1 MFWGSI
7 PRINI
12 LAVNWIIRRIGI
24 GVALVAMI
32 VAVLAIVAGFYL
44 ARHGSPLASGIIWVK
59 E

>member
-1 MFWGSI
+1 MYWGPI

-12 LAVNWIIRRIGI
+12 LAVNWIIRRIGV

-32 VAVLAIVAGFYL
+32 FAVLAIVAGFYM
-44 ARHGSPLASGIIWVK
+44 ARHGSPLASGLIWVK

>member
-1 MFWGSI
+1 MSWGSI